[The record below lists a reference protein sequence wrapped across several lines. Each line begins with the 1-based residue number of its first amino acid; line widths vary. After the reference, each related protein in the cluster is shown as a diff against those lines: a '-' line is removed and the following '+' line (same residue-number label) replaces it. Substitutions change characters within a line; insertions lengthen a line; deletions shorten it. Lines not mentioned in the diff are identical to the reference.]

1 VGRPIRRRNLGAVDE
16 FLLGTPPAECTFAT
30 RFTMT
35 VRQQHHVRRSGAC
48 FMQAWQRPGAPRP
61 AVVSVWNKKAGSG
74 HQN

>member
-1 VGRPIRRRNLGAVDE
+1 VAAQSRQPDK
-16 FLLGTPPAECTFAT
+16 FLLGTPRAAEIVTA

-35 VRQQHHVRRSGAC
+35 VRQQHHVRLAGAC
-48 FMQAWQRPGAPRP
+48 FMQVWLRTGAPRP